1 MKKILKHIQ
10 NIHPQ
15 MIAEQLSSVQPI
27 NSNIFSIFADK
38 TKIIVPSYFD
48 EIKHKII
55 NETKFSN
62 CPYNDKEN
70 ELWFEIE
77 FKNYD
82 TFSRDYDSFWNY
94 VNDNYKQDIDKVNQ
108 ICNENNLCY
117 TLNISAKHQFFY
129 GWTNTLLLKVM
140 QKNMEKNNEQ

>member
-1 MKKILKHIQ
+1 MKTILKHIQ
-10 NIHPQ
+10 NIYPTI
-15 MIAEQLSSVQPI
+15 IAEQLASVQPI
-27 NSNIFSIFADK
+27 NGNIFSIYAEEP
-38 TKIIVPSYFD
+38 KIIVPSYFD

-70 ELWFEIE
+70 ELCFEII

-82 TFSRDYDSFWNY
+82 SFSHNYESLWNY
-94 VNDNYKQDIDKVNQ
+94 VNNNYKQEIDKVEQ

-117 TLNISAKHQFFY
+117 TLNISAIHQFFY
-129 GWTNTLLLKVM
+129 GWTNALLLTVT
-140 QKNMEKNNEQ
+140 QKKYGEK

>member
-1 MKKILKHIQ
+1 MEKILKHIQ

-77 FKNYD
+77 LKNYD
-82 TFSRDYDSFWNY
+82 TFSRDYDSLWDY
-94 VNDNYKQDIDKVNQ
+94 VNKNYQQDINKMKQ
-108 ICNENNLCY
+108 ICNENNLTY
-117 TLNISAKHQFFY
+117 KFTISAIHQFCF
-129 GWTNTLLLKVM
+129 GWTNVLIGKIAT
-140 QKNMEKNNEQ
+140 NNT